1 MTEMKLKTDVLTST
15 NDGLSS
21 EKEHL
26 TVELKETR
34 ELQKSYEKKCGEL
47 IVQLNEVQK
56 EYQDIRKKMIGHDEL
71 AKEREERIEKLKS
84 ELEIIKAKFE
94 KLDIE
99 HGTLMITH
107 AKVEGQYQE
116 AAADLKDTT
125 EKLHITNK
133 VRHET
138 EIKLGEEI
146 EKCKGLQDVVKI
158 KEETLNKRASEI
170 EELDK
175 KVIDLERLLEQVEIK
190 KQGVERAAELTK
202 KQLSEKITSLNEI
215 INGEKETRE
224 MWIERYEKE
233 QTDHTNTNAQLLQV
247 KSEYKDQILAT
258 KNAEIKLQTV
268 ERQVEILSSQNKKFQ
283 TSINETSAK
292 QENLERELN
301 TQKEIMKQFEITK
314 KEYIQKLKDELE
326 NVEERFK
333 KIINQNLMTG
343 EDFRSQAVQNFH
355 KFVNMK
361 LQFKEKTEMLEQSEK
376 ELEKA
381 QKDLDELD
389 KYI

>member
-1 MTEMKLKTDVLTST
+1 MKLKTDVLTST

-21 EKEHL
+21 EKQHL

-116 AAADLKDTT
+116 SAADLKDTT

-233 QTDHTNTNAQLLQV
+233 QSEHTATNAQLLQV
-247 KSEYKDQILAT
+247 KSDYKDQILAT

-268 ERQVEILSSQNKKFQ
+268 ERQVEILSSQNKKF
-283 TSINETSAK
+283 
-292 QENLERELN
+292 
-301 TQKEIMKQFEITK
+301 
-314 KEYIQKLKDELE
+314 
-326 NVEERFK
+326 
-333 KIINQNLMTG
+333 
-343 EDFRSQAVQNFH
+343 
-355 KFVNMK
+355 
-361 LQFKEKTEMLEQSEK
+361 
-376 ELEKA
+376 
-381 QKDLDELD
+381 
-389 KYI
+389 